1 MNGKVVEEVRSVWSA
16 KDEGALRELLE
27 RKERIMATHKDRLG
41 NVVKK
46 VGCEGA
52 DALEGMIRHAEEL
65 RDALAPFDG
74 RPT

>member
-16 KDEGALRELLE
+16 KDEGALKELLE

-46 VGCEGA
+46 VGCEGTSV
-52 DALEGMIRHAEEL
+52 LEGMILHAEEL

-74 RPT
+74 RPA